1 VSKIVG
7 DIRRDAESSTHREG
21 GIDRKI
27 ELLEKEEKTI
37 QEEDEL
43 DKLFLQNICSEIME
57 EVMDFGGDQVVLPSN
72 TKSRGKACRK
82 GNKGNKKNKMS

>member
-37 QEEDEL
+37 EEEDEL

-57 EVMDFGGDQVVLPSN
+57 EVMDFAGDQVVLPSN
-72 TKSRGKACRK
+72 TKSRAKHVVKEIRATRRIK
-82 GNKGNKKNKMS
+82 